1 MPSTWSPEQLGPGT
15 KHMPNLVCALA
26 EYLKPEPEWLRPGK
40 YMKRGASFGQALQ
53 STPEP
58 EQCRAR
64 KHTLL

>member
-1 MPSTWSPEQLGPGT
+1 
-15 KHMPNLVCALA
+15 MPNLVCALA

-58 EQCRAR
+58 EQCRAI